1 MIDICLVGASG
12 KMGKAVI
19 SAATNDDRVNINN
32 FIVSEESHSLNKNVG
47 EFHFSNISEYK
58 FESYP
63 SKDFDLIIDFAT
75 RDGIEKRI
83 EIYKAFK
90 KPLIFCSSGLNE
102 SELNKL
108 EELSHY
114 FPVFIAENTSILMSL
129 MKEAAVKTKKILQK
143 RNFSLTVN
151 EKHHKDKID
160 IPSGTAIKLC
170 EALYIDSEIVKS
182 TREGDNES
190 YHEVIFQTNN
200 GDKLQI
206 KHSGNRSVYAFEVLN
221 IAKWFYQK
229 PKNLY
234 YMQTLIE
241 DLYE

>member
-1 MIDICLVGASG
+1 MINICLVGASG

-19 SAATNDDRVNINN
+19 SAATNDDKVNINN

-143 RNFSLTVN
+143 RNYSLTIN

-160 IPSGTAIKLC
+160 LPSGTAIKLC
-170 EALYIDSEIVKS
+170 EALNIDSEKVKS

-206 KHSGNRSVYAFEVLN
+206 KHSGNRAVYAFEVLN

-234 YMQTLIE
+234 YMQTLIQ

>member
-1 MIDICLVGASG
+1 MINICLVGASG

-19 SAATNDDRVNINN
+19 SAATNDDKVNINN

-102 SELNKL
+102 SELKKL

-143 RNFSLTVN
+143 RNYSLTIN

-160 IPSGTAIKLC
+160 LPSGTAIKLC
-170 EALYIDSEIVKS
+170 EALNIDSEKVKS

-206 KHSGNRSVYAFEVLN
+206 KHSGNRAVYAFEVLN

-234 YMQTLIE
+234 YMQTLIQ

>member
-1 MIDICLVGASG
+1 MIDICLIGASG

-63 SKDFDLIIDFAT
+63 NKDFDLIIDFAT

-102 SELNKL
+102 SELSKL

-114 FPVFIAENTSILMSL
+114 FFY
-129 MKEAAVKTKKILQK
+129 
-143 RNFSLTVN
+143 FS
-151 EKHHKDKID
+151 
-160 IPSGTAIKLC
+160 
-170 EALYIDSEIVKS
+170 
-182 TREGDNES
+182 
-190 YHEVIFQTNN
+190 Q
-200 GDKLQI
+200 
-206 KHSGNRSVYAFEVLN
+206 
-221 IAKWFYQK
+221 
-229 PKNLY
+229 
-234 YMQTLIE
+234 
-241 DLYE
+241 

>member
-1 MIDICLVGASG
+1 MIKLHSFFGDSVLDPFLGSG
-12 KMGKAVI
+12 TTVKAAYDLGREGI
-19 SAATNDDRVNINN
+19 GY
-32 FIVSEESHSLNKNVG
+32 ELNKDYYLAYNNLG
-47 EFHFSNISEYK
+47 SLFSSKSDLKNAEKLIQKAIDLNPK
-58 FESYP
+58 FELGYINLGVI
-63 SKDFDLIIDFAT
+63 K
-75 RDGIEKRI
+75 G
-83 EIYKAFK
+83 
-90 KPLIFCSSGLNE
+90 
-102 SELNKL
+102 ELNKL

-170 EALYIDSEIVKS
+170 EALNIDSEKVKS

-241 DLYE
+241 DLHE

>member
-1 MIDICLVGASG
+1 MINICLVGASG

-19 SAATNDDRVNINN
+19 SAATNDDKVNINN
-32 FIVSEESHSLNKNVG
+32 FLVSEESHSLNKNVG

-108 EELSHY
+108 EKLSHY

-143 RNFSLTVN
+143 RNYSLTVN

-160 IPSGTAIKLC
+160 LPSGTAIKLC
-170 EALYIDSEIVKS
+170 EALNIDSEKVKS

-206 KHSGNRSVYAFEVLN
+206 KHSGNRAVYAFEVLN

-234 YMQTLIE
+234 YMQTLIQ

>member
-1 MIDICLVGASG
+1 MINICLVGASG

-19 SAATNDDRVNINN
+19 SAATNDDKVNINN

-143 RNFSLTVN
+143 RNYSLTVN

-160 IPSGTAIKLC
+160 LPSGTAIKLC
-170 EALYIDSEIVKS
+170 EALNIDSEKVKS

-206 KHSGNRSVYAFEVLN
+206 KHSGNRAVYAFEVLN

-234 YMQTLIE
+234 YMQTLIQ

>member
-63 SKDFDLIIDFAT
+63 NKDFDLIIDFAT

-102 SELNKL
+102 SELMQIRGIITL
-108 EELSHY
+108 
-114 FPVFIAENTSILMSL
+114 
-129 MKEAAVKTKKILQK
+129 
-143 RNFSLTVN
+143 FS
-151 EKHHKDKID
+151 
-160 IPSGTAIKLC
+160 G
-170 EALYIDSEIVKS
+170 
-182 TREGDNES
+182 
-190 YHEVIFQTNN
+190 
-200 GDKLQI
+200 
-206 KHSGNRSVYAFEVLN
+206 
-221 IAKWFYQK
+221 FYC
-229 PKNLY
+229 
-234 YMQTLIE
+234 
-241 DLYE
+241 

>member
-170 EALYIDSEIVKS
+170 EALNIDSEKVKS
-182 TREGDNES
+182 IREGDNES

-200 GDKLQI
+200 GDKLQM
-206 KHSGNRSVYAFEVLN
+206 KRSGNRSVYAFEVLY